1 MELQSAN
8 PIGGI
13 ITALKAQRRNAERAN
28 LEVDGSFVCGVA
40 WEVVLAE
47 GLRVGAALD
56 AAALRRLQAADEQWR
71 AKDAAL
77 ALLAVRPRARRELHD
92 RLQRKGFSEDATK
105 WALAEVDRLGLL
117 DDSAFAE
124 SWVRDRLRL
133 RPRGAR
139 ALQSELQR
147 KGVAPD
153 VAAAAVDKGMRDS
166 GAADA
171 DLCLAAAQKWVR
183 GNGRRI
189 AAAPD
194 VDARRALERR
204 LSAYLMRRGFG
215 GDAVRDAVR
224 ASLPR

>member
-77 ALLAVRPRARRELHD
+77 GASFMTVCSAKVFRRTPRSGR
-92 RLQRKGFSEDATK
+92 
-105 WALAEVDRLGLL
+105 W
-117 DDSAFAE
+117 
-124 SWVRDRLRL
+124 LR
-133 RPRGAR
+133 
-139 ALQSELQR
+139 
-147 KGVAPD
+147 
-153 VAAAAVDKGMRDS
+153 
-166 GAADA
+166 
-171 DLCLAAAQKWVR
+171 
-183 GNGRRI
+183 
-189 AAAPD
+189 
-194 VDARRALERR
+194 
-204 LSAYLMRRGFG
+204 
-215 GDAVRDAVR
+215 
-224 ASLPR
+224 